1 MPDAIAGQVRRVVY
15 RREETGYL
23 VAVLAPAGG
32 GPPVTVV
39 GKMPGVAPGET
50 LSCTGRWENDPRHGR
65 QFRVEAFRQT
75 KPAGI
80 DTIRRYLGSGLIKGI
95 GEVTADA
102 LVKTFGEKTLDIIE
116 HHPKRLRE
124 VPGIGRVKSE
134 MIIEAWRAGRDQ
146 RELALLLEEAGAPLA
161 LAPRIQRVFGDRAAE
176 QVRADPYRLV
186 AEVRGVGFLT
196 ADRLARALGFA
207 EEEPARLRAGLLHA
221 LEEAIGEGHT
231 AVPIPALVARA
242 AELLSVASDL
252 VDAQVE
258 QLIRGGHVRRDELN
272 GEAVVSPT
280 GLWLA
285 EAKLA
290 ASILATRNSR
300 SRFRSINGER
310 ALVWVQDR
318 LKLRLT
324 ERQGEAVLA
333 AVREP
338 VTVITGGP
346 GTGKTTIV
354 RAVCEIGEAMKRQVL
369 LCAPTGRAAKRLSEV
384 SVHEA
389 KTVHRLLEVN
399 PQRGGFDRNAEQPL
413 EGDLVLCDEAS
424 MLDAPLAMHL
434 AEAVPPGGHL
444 VLVGDVDQ
452 LPSVGPGNVL
462 ADLIASGRA
471 HVVRLDKIFRQAGA
485 SRIVAN
491 AHRIREG
498 KMPETSTAKD
508 SDFFFLAEEDPVK
521 LRELVVDLVGRR
533 LPQAYGFDP
542 REDIMVLAPMH
553 KGEIGVARLNDAL
566 RERLNPDGRAL
577 QIGERMYREGD
588 RVMQTANDYDRDIY
602 NGDLGRVRRVSG
614 DGKGLVI
621 DFDGRLIEARGAELD
636 DLVSAYAA
644 TIHKSQGSEYPCVVV
659 PLHSQH
665 YILLARNLLYTAVTR
680 GKRLVVLCGS
690 PRALR
695 RAVTNDEAQ
704 TRRTLLVKR
713 LREEKPGRLV

>member
-1 MPDAIAGQVRRVVY
+1 LPDTLTGQVRRVVF

-23 VAVLAPAGG
+23 VASLDPAGG
-32 GPPVTVV
+32 RAPVTIV
-39 GKMPGVAPGET
+39 GKMPGIAPGET
-50 LSCTGRWENDPRHGR
+50 LVCTGRWENDPRHGR
-65 QFRVEAFRQT
+65 QFFVETFRQT
-75 KPAGI
+75 KPAGVE
-80 DTIRRYLGSGLIKGI
+80 TIRRYLGSGLIKGI
-95 GEVTADA
+95 GKVTADA
-102 LVKTFGEKTLDIIE
+102 LVKAFGEKTLDVIE
-116 HHPKRLRE
+116 HQPQRLRE
-124 VPGIGRVKSE
+124 APGIGRVKSA

-146 RELALLLEEAGAPLA
+146 RELALLLEQAGAPLS
-161 LAPRIQRVFGDRAAE
+161 LAPRIQKVFGDRAAE

-196 ADRLARALGFA
+196 ADRLARAFGFA
-207 EEEPARLRAGLLHA
+207 ADDPSRLRAGLLHV
-221 LEEAIGEGHT
+221 LEEAIADGHT
-231 AVPIPALVARA
+231 AALVTELVARA
-242 AELLSVASDL
+242 AALLEAPTELL
-252 VDAQVE
+252 DAQVE
-258 QLIRGGHVRRDELN
+258 QLVRGGHVRRDELD
-272 GEAVVSPT
+272 GAEVVSPT
-280 GLWLA
+280 GLWLC

-290 ASILATRNSR
+290 ASILATRQAP
-300 SRFRSINGER
+300 SRFRAINGDK

-333 AVREP
+333 TVREP
-338 VTVITGGP
+338 VVVITGGP

-354 RAVCEIGEAMKRQVL
+354 RAVCEIGEAMKRRVL
-369 LCAPTGRAAKRLSEV
+369 LCAPTGRAAKRLAEV
-384 SVHEA
+384 SGREA

-399 PQRGGFDRNAEQPL
+399 PARGFDRTAENPL

-462 ADLIASGRA
+462 GDLIASGRA
-471 HVVRLDKIFRQAGA
+471 HTVRLDKIFRQAGS
-485 SRIVAN
+485 SRIVPN

-498 KMPETSTAKD
+498 QLPEISATKD
-508 SDFFFLAEEDPVK
+508 SDFFFLPEEDPVK
-521 LRELVVDLVGRR
+521 LRELVVDLVARR
-533 LPQAYGFDP
+533 LPQAYGLDP

-553 KGEIGVARLNDAL
+553 KGESGVARLNEAL
-566 RERLNPDGRAL
+566 RDKLNPTGRTL
-577 QIGERMYREGD
+577 RIGEREYREGD

-602 NGDLGRVRRVSG
+602 NGDLGRVQRVSG
-614 DGKGLVI
+614 DGKGIIV
-621 DFDGRLIEARGAELD
+621 DFDGRLVEARGAELD
-636 DLVSAYAA
+636 DLVMAYAVS
-644 TIHKSQGSEYPCVVV
+644 IHKSQGSEYPCVVV

-695 RAVTNDEAQ
+695 RAVTHNPAQ
-704 TRRTLLVKR
+704 TRRTLLGKR
-713 LREEKPGRLV
+713 LRDEKRGRLI